1 MSVRLEGVVGQ
12 DPFETSS
19 GFTTSFKQKGRPT
32 VLRLQD
38 KPVAQLS
45 QSLCDDWLL
54 PDDEAIS
61 IFPVLSDILSPDDIS
76 LQVEYAKLAQLQSEM
91 QDLHDELHVVLRNI
105 MTLLKNEFKSCS
117 SMKCIWDTAVNEV
130 SPIAKLVVS
139 HFNHHKN
146 LIDGCREGD
155 AQSPCSANVDEDT
168 LEDDELNPTEIAH
181 DELDSP
187 YIVEDVQISATTP
200 APTMRPSS
208 SSQST
213 TQTSPLSASNTARTV
228 SPTASS
234 TTVAVG
240 PLGLPHGRTQED
252 QLALQRK
259 LGLAIIFVILLVIIA
274 GLAIRAIVK
283 FRDPRRRAERAA
295 RREERRTKR
304 LYAKAACKH
313 KWRTWWKGL
322 TFRQQASDD
331 YEEKRETILEQEGL
345 LLDEDGSGVQKEIR
359 TMQYASEFVRDL
371 VHAEEGRARNVRQ
384 PRDSDGFEPAEL
396 EGGVRSSRL
405 SDIAPSYKSDV
416 TPPPRYEQDLEGE
429 MVIVSGFGYTPSNT
443 DDNTSASSVVD
454 CSPRLS
460 LETGR
465 STILTKD
472 TRD

>member
-1 MSVRLEGVVGQ
+1 MSVRLEGVAGQ
-12 DPFETSS
+12 DPFEAPS
-19 GFTTSFKQKGRPT
+19 GFTTSFKQKGQPT

-38 KPVAQLS
+38 KPVSQLS
-45 QSLCDDWLL
+45 QSLCDEWLL
-54 PDDEAIS
+54 PGDEGIS
-61 IFPVLSDILSPDDIS
+61 ILPILSDIISPDDLS

-91 QDLHDELHVVLRNI
+91 QDLHDELHLVLRNI

-117 SMKCIWDTAVNEV
+117 SMKCIWNTAVNEV

-146 LIDGCREGD
+146 LISGCREGD
-155 AQSPCSANVDEDT
+155 TQSPCSANADDDT
-168 LEDDELNPTEIAH
+168 LEDDELNQAEIAH
-181 DELDSP
+181 DELDLP
-187 YIVEDVQISATTP
+187 YPTEDVQISPTTP
-200 APTMRPSS
+200 VPTMQASS
-208 SSQST
+208 SSQSASRAS
-213 TQTSPLSASNTARTV
+213 TSSPSNTARTL

-234 TTVAVG
+234 TAAAVG
-240 PLGLPHGRTQED
+240 RPGLPHGRTQED

-259 LGLAIIFVILLVIIA
+259 LGFAIIMVILLVVTA
-274 GLAIRAIVK
+274 GLIIRAIVK

-322 TFRQQASDD
+322 TFRKQSADD
-331 YEEKRETILEQEGL
+331 YEEKGDIILEQEGL
-345 LLDEDGSGVQKEIR
+345 LHEDDGSGVQKEIR

-384 PRDSDGFEPAEL
+384 PRDADGFEPAEL
-396 EGGVRSSRL
+396 EGGRRSSRL
-405 SDIAPSYKSDV
+405 SDIAPSYKTDV
-416 TPPPRYEQDLEGE
+416 TPPPRYEQNLEGE
-429 MVIVSGFGYTPSNT
+429 IVIVSGFGYTPSNT